1 MQNKGIVKFIA
12 IVLILVCCFYLSF
25 SFVTRHYESKA
36 AAMGEEAGQEY
47 LDSIM
52 NEKVYCGIY
61 SFKQCREME
70 IGLGLDLKGGMNVIL
85 EVSVPDVVD
94 VLADHKTDAAY
105 EKSMEQAKKEE
116 ETSQDD
122 FISLFIKYWKQ
133 NSNGRPLAA
142 IFATQQMK
150 GKVSTQSTDSEV
162 ESALRAEVQ
171 SAVDNSFNVVR
182 NRIDKFGVVQPNIQ
196 KLEGQ
201 SGRIM
206 VEMPGIKEPER
217 VRKLLQGSANLEF
230 WETYNSQEIYP
241 LLAQLNQK
249 YAALGGEAPVEADT
263 LAVAADSTAVDT
275 VAAAAPATDLTAKL
289 AKKDLKKGD
298 VKAKAEALKQNPLF
312 AVFQPIP
319 QGLAIVGYANAR
331 DTADVNKV
339 IYSEIA
345 RQVLPAECKLRWGAK
360 AEDFGGENTKGD
372 IFALYALKITE
383 PSGRAPLEGDVI
395 TSSKDDFDQM
405 GHPSVS
411 MQMNSDGAR
420 RWSQITKQNIGRGV
434 AIVLDD
440 AVYSAPR
447 ILSQIDGGNSQ
458 ITGNFTIED
467 TKDLAN
473 TLNSGKMPAPTR
485 IVQEEVVGPSLGAQ
499 SIKQGVISFIVAFVL
514 LMAYM
519 ILLYGFIPGILA
531 DIALLF
537 NLFFT
542 LGILTSFQ
550 AALTMPGIAG
560 IVLTLGTAVDANVL
574 IYERIKEELRRGLGM
589 KEALN
594 KGYANAFSAIFDS
607 NVTSLITGFILL
619 FFGTGPVKGFATT
632 WIIGIFCSF
641 FTAVFLTRLVYEN
654 RLKKD
659 KWLDLTFVTGYSKN
673 LMQNAKYNFM
683 GMYRKSFLIWG
694 AAAVLF
700 CVSFAV
706 RGLSQSIDFTGG
718 RNYVVTLDKET
729 PVEQVRQ
736 ALAGVFV
743 NTVGENTGKEANISV
758 IALGTDGKTIRVSTN
773 WDIESNNPNVDDEA
787 ETILYNA
794 LKKGGFVSQE
804 SVESFKNPDVRQGGS
819 IISSAKVGP
828 AVAKDIT
835 YGAIISVIIALIA
848 IFIYILIRFRNVA
861 FSTGATIALAL
872 DALVVIGFYSVLWG
886 WVPMSL
892 EIDQVFIGAIL
903 TVIGYSINDKVV
915 VFDRIREN
923 FQLYGKRDRQQL
935 FNDSLNQTLARTIN
949 TSVTTLIV
957 LLCIFI
963 LGGDSIRSFSFA
975 MILGVIF
982 GTLSSLFIAA
992 PTAFL
997 VMGRTI
1003 READVAEEAAKA

>member
-12 IVLILVCCFYLSF
+12 LVLILVCCFYLSF

-105 EKSMEQAKKEE
+105 KKSMEEAKKEE
-116 ETSQDD
+116 ETSQSD

-142 IFATQQMK
+142 VFATQQMK
-150 GKVSTQSTDSEV
+150 GKVSTSSTDAEV
-162 ESALRAEVQ
+162 ERALRAEVQ

-249 YAALGGEAPVEADT
+249 YAAVEAGVATNDS
-263 LAVAADSTAVDT
+263 VAADTTAVDT
-275 VAAAAPATDLTAKL
+275 AAVKTNDLAAKL
-289 AKKDLKKGD
+289 AKKNDKVVD
-298 VKAKAEALKQNPLF
+298 AKAKAEALKQNPLF
-312 AVFQPIP
+312 AVFQPVP

-339 IYSEIA
+339 IYSDVA
-345 RQVLPAECKLRWGAK
+345 RQVLPTECKLRWGAK
-360 AEDFGGENTKGD
+360 AEDFGENTHGD

-383 PSGRAPLEGDVI
+383 PNGRAPLEGDVI
-395 TSSKDDFDQM
+395 TNAKDEFDQM

-447 ILSQIDGGNSQ
+447 ILTQIDGGNSS

-499 SIKQGVISFIVAFVL
+499 SIKQGVISFVVAFVL
-514 LMAYM
+514 LMVYM
-519 ILLYGFIPGILA
+519 VMLYGFIPGMLA
-531 DIALLF
+531 NMALLF

-574 IYERIKEELRRGLGM
+574 IYERTKEELRKGHTV

-594 KGYANAFSAIFDS
+594 LGYSNAFSAIFDS
-607 NVTSLITGFILL
+607 NFTSLITGIILYV
-619 FFGTGPVKGFATT
+619 FGTGPIRGFATT
-632 WIIGIFCSF
+632 LMIGICVSF
-641 FTAVFLTRLVYEN
+641 FTAVFMTRLIYDAKM
-654 RLKKD
+654 KKD
-659 KWLDLTFVTGYSKN
+659 KWQNLTFSTAYSRN
-673 LMQNAKYNFM
+673 MMQNTKFNFM
-683 GMYRKSFLIWG
+683 GMYKKSFTIWG
-694 AAAVLF
+694 VAAILF

-718 RNYVVTLDKET
+718 RNYVVTLDKEV
-729 PVEQVRQ
+729 PVEQVRI
-736 ALAGVFV
+736 ALGGVFV
-743 NTVGENTGKEANISV
+743 NTIGENAGKEANTSV
-758 IALGTDGKTIRVSTN
+758 IALGTDGKTVRISTN
-773 WDIESNNPNVDDEA
+773 WDIESNNPQVDDKA

-794 LKKGGFVSQE
+794 LKKAGYVNQAN
-804 SVESFKNPDVRQGGS
+804 VEAFKNPDVREGGS

-828 AVAKDIT
+828 SVAKDIT
-835 YGAIISVIIALIA
+835 YGAIISVVIALIA
-848 IFIYILIRFRNVA
+848 IFLYILLRFRNVA
-861 FSTGATIALAL
+861 YSVGSIVALAL
-872 DALVVIGFYSVLWG
+872 DALIVIGFYSVLWG

-892 EIDQVFIGAIL
+892 EIDQTFIGAIL

-915 VFDRIREN
+915 VFDRVREN
-923 FQLYGKRDRQQL
+923 FNLYAKRDRQSL
-935 FNDSLNQTLARTIN
+935 FNGSLNQTLARTIN
-949 TSVTTLIV
+949 TSITTLIV

-982 GTLSSLFIAA
+982 GTLSSIFIAA

-1003 READVAEEAAKA
+1003 READAADEK

>member
-12 IVLILVCCFYLSF
+12 VLLILVCCFYLSF

-36 AAMGEEAGQEY
+36 AAMGEEAGAEY
-47 LDSIM
+47 LDSIN
-52 NEKVYCGIY
+52 NEKVYMGIY
-61 SFKQCREME
+61 SLKQCREME

-105 EKSMEQAKKEE
+105 KKAMELAKKEE
-116 ETSQDD
+116 ETSQND

-133 NSNGRPLAA
+133 EGNGRPLAA

-150 GKVSTQSTDSEV
+150 GKVSTQSSDSEV
-162 ESALRAEVQ
+162 ENALRAEVQ

-230 WETYNSQEIYP
+230 WETYNSQEVTP
-241 LLAQLNQK
+241 LLSQLNQRW
-249 YAALGGEAPVEADT
+249 AAQGGEVVDSAD
-263 LAVAADSTAVDT
+263 VATTDTTAVDSAK
-275 VAAAAPATDLTAKL
+275 AAATGDLAAKL
-289 AKKDLKKGD
+289 AKKDNAKD
-298 VKAKAEALKQNPLF
+298 SKALEMAKKQNPLF
-312 AVFQPIP
+312 SIFQPT
-319 QGLAIVGYANAR
+319 QGNTLAVVGYANAR
-331 DTADVNKV
+331 DTAEINKM
-339 IYSEIA
+339 IYSDLAA
-345 RQVLPAECKLRWGAK
+345 RIFPAELKLRWGAK
-360 AEDFGGENTKGD
+360 AEDFGGQNTKGD
-372 IFALYALKITE
+372 IFELYALKVTE

-420 RWSQITKQNIGRGV
+420 RWSQITKQNIGKAV

-447 ILSQIDGGNSQ
+447 ILTQIDGGNSQ

-499 SIKQGVISFIVAFVL
+499 SIQQGIISFIVAFVL
-514 LMAYM
+514 LMIYM
-519 ILLYGFIPGILA
+519 IMLYGFVPGLLS

-574 IYERIKEELRRGLGM
+574 IYERVKEELKKGLGV

-607 NVTSLITGFILL
+607 NFTSLITGIILL
-619 FFGTGPVKGFATT
+619 YFGTGPVKGFATT
-632 WIIGIFCSF
+632 WIIGIVISF
-641 FTAVFLTRLVYEN
+641 FTAVYLTRVVYDYM
-654 RLKKD
+654 LSKD
-659 KWLDLTFVTGYSKN
+659 KWTNLTFVTGYSKN

-683 GMYRKSFLIWG
+683 GAYKKTYAIWG
-694 AAAVLF
+694 VIAVV
-700 CVSFAV
+700 CVGSFFV

-718 RNYVVTLDKET
+718 RNYVVTLDKQT
-729 PVEQVRQ
+729 PVEDVRK
-736 ALAGVFV
+736 AMAGAFI
-743 NTVGENTGKEANISV
+743 NTIGEKANQEANTSV
-758 IALGTDGKTIRVSTN
+758 IALGTDGKTVRISTN
-773 WDIESNNPNVDDEA
+773 WDIESNNPEVDDKA

-794 LKKGGFVSQE
+794 LKKAGLVSQE
-804 SVESFKNPDVRQGGS
+804 NVESFKNPDVRQGGS

-828 AVAKDIT
+828 SVAKDIT
-835 YGAIISVIIALIA
+835 HGAIISVCIALVA
-848 IFIYILIRFRNVA
+848 IFLYILLRFRNLA
-861 FSTGATIALAL
+861 FSIGAVVALAL
-872 DALVVIGFYSVLWG
+872 DALLVIGVYSLCWG

-923 FQLYGKRDRQQL
+923 LGLYGKRDRQQL

-949 TSVTTLIV
+949 TSITTLIV
-957 LLCIFI
+957 LLAIFI
-963 LGGDSIRSFSFA
+963 LGGDSIRSFSLA
-975 MILGVIF
+975 MVLGVVF

-997 VMGRTI
+997 WMGRTI
-1003 READVAEEAAKA
+1003 KDDDVVAETPAK

>member
-12 IVLILVCCFYLSF
+12 LVLILVCCFYLSF

-105 EKSMEQAKKEE
+105 KKSMEEAKKEE
-116 ETSQDD
+116 ETSQSD

-142 IFATQQMK
+142 VFATQQMK
-150 GKVSTQSTDSEV
+150 GKVSTSSTDAEV
-162 ESALRAEVQ
+162 ERALRAEVQ

-249 YAALGGEAPVEADT
+249 YAAVEAGVATNDS
-263 LAVAADSTAVDT
+263 VAADTTAVDT
-275 VAAAAPATDLTAKL
+275 AAVKTNDLAAKL
-289 AKKDLKKGD
+289 AKKNDKVVD
-298 VKAKAEALKQNPLF
+298 AKAKAEALKQNPLF
-312 AVFQPIP
+312 AVFQPVP

-339 IYSEIA
+339 IYSDVA
-345 RQVLPAECKLRWGAK
+345 RQVLPTECKLRWGAK
-360 AEDFGGENTKGD
+360 AEDFGENTHGD

-383 PSGRAPLEGDVI
+383 PNGRAPLEGDVI
-395 TSSKDDFDQM
+395 TNAKDEFDQM

-447 ILSQIDGGNSQ
+447 ILTQIDGGNSS

-499 SIKQGVISFIVAFVL
+499 SIKQGVISFVVAFVL
-514 LMAYM
+514 LMVYM
-519 ILLYGFIPGILA
+519 VLLYGFIPGMLA
-531 DIALLF
+531 NMALLF

-574 IYERIKEELRRGLGM
+574 IYERTKEELRKGHTV

-594 KGYANAFSAIFDS
+594 LGYSNAFSAIFDS
-607 NVTSLITGFILL
+607 NFTSLITGIILYV
-619 FFGTGPVKGFATT
+619 FGTGPIRGFATT
-632 WIIGIFCSF
+632 LMIGICVSF
-641 FTAVFLTRLVYEN
+641 FTAVFMTRLIYDAKM
-654 RLKKD
+654 KKD
-659 KWLDLTFVTGYSKN
+659 KWQNLTFSTAYSRN
-673 LMQNAKYNFM
+673 MMQNTKFNFM
-683 GMYRKSFLIWG
+683 GMYKKSFTIWG
-694 AAAVLF
+694 VAAILF

-718 RNYVVTLDKET
+718 RNYVVTLDKEV
-729 PVEQVRQ
+729 PVEQVRI
-736 ALAGVFV
+736 ALGGVFV
-743 NTVGENTGKEANISV
+743 NTIGENAGKEANTSV
-758 IALGTDGKTIRVSTN
+758 IALGTDGKTVRISTN
-773 WDIESNNPNVDDEA
+773 WDIESNNPQVDDKA

-794 LKKGGFVSQE
+794 LKKAGYVNQAN
-804 SVESFKNPDVRQGGS
+804 VEAFKNPDVREGGS

-828 AVAKDIT
+828 SVAKDIT
-835 YGAIISVIIALIA
+835 YGAIISVAIALIA
-848 IFIYILIRFRNVA
+848 IFLYILFRFRNVA
-861 FSTGATIALAL
+861 FSTGATVALAL
-872 DALVVIGFYSVLWG
+872 DALVVIGLYSALWG
-886 WVPMSL
+886 IVPMSL

-923 FQLYGKRDRQQL
+923 FHLYPKRDRQQL

-975 MILGVIF
+975 MILGVVF
-982 GTLSSLFIAA
+982 GTLSSIFIAA

-997 VMGRTI
+997 VMGRSI
-1003 READVAEEAAKA
+1003 REEETPAEAAK

>member
-105 EKSMEQAKKEE
+105 KKSMEQAKKEE

-263 LAVAADSTAVDT
+263 LAVAADSTATAAVDT

-411 MQMNSDGAR
+411 MQMNSD
-420 RWSQITKQNIGRGV
+420 ITKQNIGRGV

-683 GMYRKSFLIWG
+683 GMYRKSFIIWG